1 MICNFSVR
9 FELQLEYEKVKRK
22 KYTLGCML
30 TAYYTG
36 KASWLHSAVYPPPY
50 EVGTEL
56 SVLLKNLVLLFFL
69 LVVGFFVVLDAGFL
83 FFASSYVIR
92 VLWN

>member
-1 MICNFSVR
+1 M
-9 FELQLEYEKVKRK
+9 
-22 KYTLGCML
+22 
-30 TAYYTG
+30 
-36 KASWLHSAVYPPPY
+36 YPPPY

-92 VLWN
+92 VL